1 MTTGVLIVQSQ
12 PSSPEQLADYE
23 DWYDKKH
30 IPELLAIDGF
40 VSARRLRALDGE
52 TFIVIYEIDIDVET
66 AKANLAAVQ
75 GSGTMSKPVGVC
87 LDPPPTVQYFRE
99 VATIA
104 G

>member
-30 IPELLAIDGF
+30 IPEVLAIEGF
-40 VSARRLRALDGE
+40 VSARRLRLLDGE
-52 TFIVIYEIDIDVET
+52 TFVVIYEIDTDVET
-66 AKANLAAVQ
+66 AKANLATMQA
-75 GSGTMSKPVGVC
+75 SGAMSKPVGVC
-87 LDPPPTVQYFRE
+87 LDPPPTVQYFRD
-99 VATIA
+99 VTSGA